1 MIMEKHVQHLT
12 KLLNENDVHQ
22 AVDYLRNYMN
32 SVDVQSQE
40 IQSIFTQLKDNQV
53 NNYIVFKERFFS

>member
-1 MIMEKHVQHLT
+1 MTIKKHIQHLT
-12 KLLNENDVHQ
+12 KLLNDNDVHQ
-22 AVDYLRNYMN
+22 AVDYLRNNMN
-32 SVDVQSQE
+32 NVDVQSQE

>member
-1 MIMEKHVQHLT
+1 MTMEKHIQQLT
-12 KLLNENDVHQ
+12 KLLNDNDVHQ
-22 AVDYLRNYMN
+22 AVDYLRNHMN

-53 NNYIVFKERFFS
+53 KNYIVFKERFFS

>member
-1 MIMEKHVQHLT
+1 MTIEKHVQHLT
-12 KLLNENDVHQ
+12 KLLNDNDVHQ
-22 AVDYLRNYMN
+22 AVDYLRNNMN
-32 SVDVQSQE
+32 NVDVQSQE

>member
-1 MIMEKHVQHLT
+1 MAMEKHVQHLT
-12 KLLNENDVHQ
+12 KLLNDNDVHQ
-22 AVDYLRNYMN
+22 AVDYLRNHMN
-32 SVDVQSQE
+32 GVDVQSQE